1 MMVNKIYEKIKNFI
15 KTNYKD
21 IIILVILAIVVTF
34 PLPYYIY
41 TSGGTI
47 NINDRVI
54 IEDSYKSEGSFNLA
68 YVSQIRAT
76 IPSFLISYVIP
87 AWEREKVDNYKA
99 SSKESDKDIETR
111 DKLYLEESNLNA
123 LKGAYNAAGKTLDIK
138 NNRYHIVYVDDK
150 VEEDI
155 KVGDIL
161 LRADDY
167 VVDDIDNYKKLV
179 ESKDYGDTIKL
190 ELLRNKKELT
200 VYVKVRKIDDRK
212 LTGISLVNIYEY
224 TADPSIK
231 FKFDKNESGSS
242 GGLMLA
248 LSIYDK
254 LTSEDLTKGRKIVG
268 TGTID
273 SDGKVGEIGGVK
285 YKLMGAVKAKAS
297 VFLAPK
303 GENYDECIKLQKE
316 KKYKIKILEI
326 DTFEDAL
333 NKLKEI

>member
-1 MMVNKIYEKIKNFI
+1 MISKIYEKMKKFI
-15 KTNYKD
+15 KDNYKD
-21 IIILVILAIVVTF
+21 IIILFIVILIAIC

-54 IEDSYKSEGSFNLA
+54 IDNSYKSEGSLNLA

-76 IPSFLISYVIP
+76 IPSFLVSYVIP
-87 AWEREKVDNYKA
+87 NWEREKIDNYKA
-99 SSKESDKDIETR
+99 SSKESDKDIEVR

-123 LKGAYNAAGKTLDIK
+123 LKVAYNAAGKTLDIK
-138 NNRYHIVYVDDK
+138 NNKYHIVYVDDK
-150 VEEDI
+150 VEENI
-155 KVGDIL
+155 KVGDVIL
-161 LRADDY
+161 KADGSDIVDLKDY
-167 VVDDIDNYKKLV
+167 KALVD
-179 ESKDYGDTIKL
+179 SKDYGDIIKL
-190 ELLRNKKELT
+190 ELLRNNKELT
-200 VYVKVRKIDDRK
+200 VDVKVRKIDDRK

-254 LTSEDLTKGRKIVG
+254 LTPDDLTRGKKIVG

-303 GENYDECIKLQKE
+303 GENYNECIKLQKE
-316 KKYKIKILEI
+316 KNYKIKILEI

>member
-1 MMVNKIYEKIKNFI
+1 MKKFI
-15 KTNYKD
+15 KDNYKD
-21 IIILVILAIVVTF
+21 IIILFIVILIANC

-54 IEDSYKSEGSFNLA
+54 IDNSYKSEGSLNLA

-76 IPSFLISYVIP
+76 IPSFLVSYVIP
-87 AWEREKVDNYKA
+87 NWEREKIDNYKA
-99 SSKESDKDIETR
+99 SSKESDKDIEVR

-123 LKGAYNAAGKTLDIK
+123 LKVAYNAAGKTLDIK
-138 NNRYHIVYVDDK
+138 NNKYHIVYVDDK
-150 VEEDI
+150 VEENI
-155 KVGDIL
+155 KVGDVIL
-161 LRADDY
+161 KADGSDIVDLKDY
-167 VVDDIDNYKKLV
+167 KALVD
-179 ESKDYGDTIKL
+179 SKDYGDTIKL
-190 ELLRNKKELT
+190 ELLRNNKELT
-200 VYVKVRKIDDRK
+200 VDVKVRKIDDRK

-254 LTSEDLTKGRKIVG
+254 LTPDDLTMGKKIVG

-303 GENYDECIKLQKE
+303 GENYNECIKLQKE
-316 KKYKIKILEI
+316 KNYKIKILEI

>member
-1 MMVNKIYEKIKNFI
+1 MISKIYEKMKKFI
-15 KTNYKD
+15 KDNYKD
-21 IIILVILAIVVTF
+21 IIILFIVILIAIC

-54 IEDSYKSEGSFNLA
+54 IDNSYKSEGSLNLA

-76 IPSFLISYVIP
+76 IPSFLVSYVIP
-87 AWEREKVDNYKA
+87 NWEREKIDNYKA
-99 SSKESDKDIETR
+99 SSKESDKDIEVR

-123 LKGAYNAAGKTLDIK
+123 LKVAYNAAGKTLDIK
-138 NNRYHIVYVDDK
+138 NNKYHIVYVDDK

-155 KVGDIL
+155 KVGDVIL
-161 LRADDY
+161 KADGSDIVDLKDY
-167 VVDDIDNYKKLV
+167 KALV

-190 ELLRNKKELT
+190 ELLRNNKELT
-200 VYVKVRKIDDRK
+200 VDVKVRKIDDRK

-254 LTSEDLTKGRKIVG
+254 LTPDDLTMGKKIVG

-303 GENYDECIKLQKE
+303 GENYNECIKLQKE
-316 KKYKIKILEI
+316 KNYKIKILEI

>member
-1 MMVNKIYEKIKNFI
+1 MISKIYEKMKKFI
-15 KTNYKD
+15 KDNYKD
-21 IIILVILAIVVTF
+21 IIILFIVILIANC

-54 IEDSYKSEGSFNLA
+54 IDNSYKSEGSLNLA

-76 IPSFLISYVIP
+76 IPSFLVSYVIP
-87 AWEREKVDNYKA
+87 NWEREKIDNYKA
-99 SSKESDKDIETR
+99 SSKESDKDIEVR

-123 LKGAYNAAGKTLDIK
+123 LKVAYNAAGKTLDIK
-138 NNRYHIVYVDDK
+138 NNKYHIVYVDNK
-150 VEEDI
+150 VEENI
-155 KVGDIL
+155 KVGDVIL
-161 LRADDY
+161 KADGSD
-167 VVDDIDNYKKLV
+167 VVDLKDYKALV
-179 ESKDYGDTIKL
+179 DSKDYGDIIKL
-190 ELLRNKKELT
+190 ELLRNNKELT
-200 VYVKVRKIDDRK
+200 VDVKVRKIDDRK

-254 LTSEDLTKGRKIVG
+254 LTPDDLTMGKKIVG

-303 GENYDECIKLQKE
+303 GENYNECIKLQKE
-316 KKYKIKILEI
+316 KNYKIKILEI

>member
-1 MMVNKIYEKIKNFI
+1 MISKIYEKMKKFI
-15 KTNYKD
+15 KDNYKD
-21 IIILVILAIVVTF
+21 IIILFIVILIAIC

-54 IEDSYKSEGSFNLA
+54 IDNSYKSEGSLNLA

-76 IPSFLISYVIP
+76 IPSFLVSYVIP
-87 AWEREKVDNYKA
+87 NWEREKIDNYKA
-99 SSKESDKDIETR
+99 SSKESDKDIEVR

-123 LKGAYNAAGKTLDIK
+123 LKVAYNAAGKTLDIK
-138 NNRYHIVYVDDK
+138 NNKYHIVYVDDK

-155 KVGDIL
+155 KVGDVIL
-161 LRADDY
+161 KADGSDIVDLKDY
-167 VVDDIDNYKKLV
+167 KALVD
-179 ESKDYGDTIKL
+179 SKDYGDTIKL
-190 ELLRNKKELT
+190 ELLRNNKELT
-200 VYVKVRKIDDRK
+200 VDVKVRKIDDRK

-254 LTSEDLTKGRKIVG
+254 LTPDDLTMGKKIVG

-303 GENYDECIKLQKE
+303 GENYNECIKLQKE
-316 KKYKIKILEI
+316 KNYKIKILEI

>member
-1 MMVNKIYEKIKNFI
+1 MISKIYEKMKKFI
-15 KTNYKD
+15 KDNYKD
-21 IIILVILAIVVTF
+21 IIILFIVILIAIC

-54 IEDSYKSEGSFNLA
+54 IDNSYKSEGSLNLA

-76 IPSFLISYVIP
+76 IPSFLVSYVIP
-87 AWEREKVDNYKA
+87 NWEREKIDNYKA
-99 SSKESDKDIETR
+99 SSKESDKDIEVR

-123 LKGAYNAAGKTLDIK
+123 LKVAYNAAGKTLDIK
-138 NNRYHIVYVDDK
+138 NNKYHIVYVDDK
-150 VEEDI
+150 VEENI
-155 KVGDIL
+155 KVGDVIL
-161 LRADDY
+161 KADGSDIVDLKDY
-167 VVDDIDNYKKLV
+167 KALVD
-179 ESKDYGDTIKL
+179 SKDYGDTIKL
-190 ELLRNKKELT
+190 ELLRNNKELT
-200 VYVKVRKIDDRK
+200 VDVKVRKIDDRK

-254 LTSEDLTKGRKIVG
+254 LTPDDLTRGKKIVG

>member
-1 MMVNKIYEKIKNFI
+1 MISKIYERMKKFI
-15 KTNYKD
+15 KDNYKD
-21 IIILVILAIVVTF
+21 IIILFIVILIAIC

-54 IEDSYKSEGSFNLA
+54 IDNSYKSEGSLNLA

-76 IPSFLISYVIP
+76 IPSFLVSYVIP
-87 AWEREKVDNYKA
+87 NWEREKIDNYKA
-99 SSKESDKDIETR
+99 SSKESDKDIEVR

-123 LKGAYNAAGKTLDIK
+123 LKVAYNAAGKTLDIK
-138 NNRYHIVYVDDK
+138 NNKYHIVYVDDK

-155 KVGDIL
+155 KVGDVIL
-161 LRADDY
+161 KADGSDIVDLKDY
-167 VVDDIDNYKKLV
+167 KALVD
-179 ESKDYGDTIKL
+179 SKDYGDIIKL
-190 ELLRNKKELT
+190 ELLRNNKELT
-200 VYVKVRKIDDRK
+200 VDVKVRKIDDRK

-254 LTSEDLTKGRKIVG
+254 LTPDDLTKGKKIVG

-303 GENYDECIKLQKE
+303 GENYNECIKLQKE
-316 KKYKIKILEI
+316 KNYKIKILEI

>member
-1 MMVNKIYEKIKNFI
+1 MISKIYEKMKKFI
-15 KTNYKD
+15 KDNYKD
-21 IIILVILAIVVTF
+21 IIILFIVILIAIC

-54 IEDSYKSEGSFNLA
+54 IDNSYKSEGSLNLA

-76 IPSFLISYVIP
+76 IPSFLVSYVIP
-87 AWEREKVDNYKA
+87 NWEREKIDNYKA
-99 SSKESDKDIETR
+99 SSKESDKDIEVR

-123 LKGAYNAAGKTLDIK
+123 LKVAYNAAGKTLDIK
-138 NNRYHIVYVDDK
+138 NNKYHIVYVDDK
-150 VEEDI
+150 VEENI
-155 KVGDIL
+155 KVGDVIL
-161 LRADDY
+161 KADGSDIVDLKDY
-167 VVDDIDNYKKLV
+167 KALVD
-179 ESKDYGDTIKL
+179 SKDYGDTIKL
-190 ELLRNKKELT
+190 ELLRNNKELT
-200 VYVKVRKIDDRK
+200 VDVKVRKIDDRK

-254 LTSEDLTKGRKIVG
+254 LTPDDLTMGKKIVG

-303 GENYDECIKLQKE
+303 GENYNECIKLQKE
-316 KKYKIKILEI
+316 KNYKIKILEI

>member
-1 MMVNKIYEKIKNFI
+1 MISKIYEKMKKFI
-15 KTNYKD
+15 KDNYKD
-21 IIILVILAIVVTF
+21 IIILFIVILIANC

-54 IEDSYKSEGSFNLA
+54 IDNSYKSEGSLNLA

-76 IPSFLISYVIP
+76 IPSFLVSYVIP
-87 AWEREKVDNYKA
+87 NWEREKIDNYKA
-99 SSKESDKDIETR
+99 SSKESDKDIEVR

-123 LKGAYNAAGKTLDIK
+123 LKVAYNAAGKTLDIK
-138 NNRYHIVYVDDK
+138 NNKYHIVYVDDK
-150 VEEDI
+150 VEENI
-155 KVGDIL
+155 KVGDVIL
-161 LRADDY
+161 KADGSDIVDLKDY
-167 VVDDIDNYKKLV
+167 KALVD
-179 ESKDYGDTIKL
+179 SKDYGDTIKL
-190 ELLRNKKELT
+190 ELLRNNKELT
-200 VYVKVRKIDDRK
+200 VDVKVRKIDDRK

-254 LTSEDLTKGRKIVG
+254 LTPDDLTMGKKIVG

-303 GENYDECIKLQKE
+303 GENYNECIKLQKE
-316 KKYKIKILEI
+316 KNYKIKILEI

>member
-1 MMVNKIYEKIKNFI
+1 MISKIYEKMKKFI
-15 KTNYKD
+15 KDNYKD
-21 IIILVILAIVVTF
+21 IIILFIVILIAIC

-54 IEDSYKSEGSFNLA
+54 IDNSYKSEGSLNLA

-76 IPSFLISYVIP
+76 IPSFLVSYVIP
-87 AWEREKVDNYKA
+87 NWEREKIDNYKA
-99 SSKESDKDIETR
+99 SSKESDKDIEVR

-123 LKGAYNAAGKTLDIK
+123 LKVAYNAAGKTLDIK
-138 NNRYHIVYVDDK
+138 NNKYHIVYVDDK

-155 KVGDIL
+155 KVGDVIL
-161 LRADDY
+161 KADGSDIVDLKDY
-167 VVDDIDNYKKLV
+167 KALVD
-179 ESKDYGDTIKL
+179 SKDYGDTIKL
-190 ELLRNKKELT
+190 ELLRNNKELT
-200 VYVKVRKIDDRK
+200 VDVKVRKIDDRK

-254 LTSEDLTKGRKIVG
+254 LTPDDLTKGKKIVG

-303 GENYDECIKLQKE
+303 GENYNECIKLQKE
-316 KKYKIKILEI
+316 KNYKIKILEI

>member
-1 MMVNKIYEKIKNFI
+1 MLCDLSGNVIIPLVKSK
-15 KTNYKD
+15 
-21 IIILVILAIVVTF
+21 IIIL
-34 PLPYYIY
+34 
-41 TSGGTI
+41 S
-47 NINDRVI
+47 NDRVI
-54 IEDSYKSEGSFNLA
+54 IDNSYKSEGSLNLA

-76 IPSFLISYVIP
+76 IPSFLVSYVIP
-87 AWEREKVDNYKA
+87 NWEREKIDNYKA
-99 SSKESDKDIETR
+99 SSKESDKDIEVR

-123 LKGAYNAAGKTLDIK
+123 LKVAYNAAGKTLDIK
-138 NNRYHIVYVDDK
+138 NNKYHIVYVDDK

-155 KVGDIL
+155 KVGDVIL
-161 LRADDY
+161 KADGSDIVDLKDY
-167 VVDDIDNYKKLV
+167 KALVD
-179 ESKDYGDTIKL
+179 SKDYGDIIKL
-190 ELLRNKKELT
+190 ELLRNNKELT
-200 VYVKVRKIDDRK
+200 VDVKVRKIDDRK

-254 LTSEDLTKGRKIVG
+254 LTPDDLTRGKKIVG

-303 GENYDECIKLQKE
+303 GENYNECIKLQKE
-316 KKYKIKILEI
+316 KNYKIKILEI

>member
-1 MMVNKIYEKIKNFI
+1 MISKIYEKMKKFI
-15 KTNYKD
+15 KDNYKD
-21 IIILVILAIVVTF
+21 IIILFIVILIAIC

-54 IEDSYKSEGSFNLA
+54 IDNSYKSEGSLNLA

-76 IPSFLISYVIP
+76 IPSFLVSYVIP
-87 AWEREKVDNYKA
+87 NWEREKIDNYKA
-99 SSKESDKDIETR
+99 SSKESDKDIEVR

-123 LKGAYNAAGKTLDIK
+123 LKVAYNAAGKTLDIK
-138 NNRYHIVYVDDK
+138 NNKYHIVYVDDK

-155 KVGDIL
+155 KVGDVIL
-161 LRADDY
+161 KADGSDIVDLKDY
-167 VVDDIDNYKKLV
+167 KALV

-190 ELLRNKKELT
+190 ELLRNNKELT
-200 VYVKVRKIDDRK
+200 VDVKVRKIDDRK

-254 LTSEDLTKGRKIVG
+254 LTPDDLTRGKKIVG

-303 GENYDECIKLQKE
+303 GENYNECIKLQKE
-316 KKYKIKILEI
+316 KNYKIKILEI